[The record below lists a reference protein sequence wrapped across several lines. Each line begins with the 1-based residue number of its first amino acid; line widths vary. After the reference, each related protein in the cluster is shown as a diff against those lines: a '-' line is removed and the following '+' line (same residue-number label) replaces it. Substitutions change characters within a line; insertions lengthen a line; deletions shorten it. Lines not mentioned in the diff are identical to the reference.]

1 MGMGNTNYGS
11 RLRYLH
17 ASDVDDAVADFN
29 GLHVE
34 GADGQRIGDID
45 GFIVDA
51 EARRVNYIV
60 VDSGGWFTSRRLL
73 LPIGHASTIA
83 PDRKSLRA
91 DVSREALRLLPEFDE
106 DRFRAFTDD
115 ELRAF
120 ERNTVVACC
129 PDEPLEDVSVEAWGY
144 ESRRHYTQPA
154 WWHIGAPASE
164 RLQPLT
170 RDYRPAGAAAD
181 QRAGEPPEDPI
192 WRAAVT

>member
-1 MGMGNTNYGS
+1 
-11 RLRYLH
+11 
-17 ASDVDDAVADFN
+17 VAEFD

-34 GADGQRIGDID
+34 GADGHRIGDVD

-73 LPIGHASTIA
+73 LPIGHAATIA

-120 ERNTVVACC
+120 ERNTVVCCC
-129 PDEPLEDVSVEAWGY
+129 PDEPLEDVSIAVWGY
-144 ESRRHYTQPA
+144 ESRRHYAQPA
-154 WWHIGAPASE
+154 WWRIGARAAE
-164 RLQPLT
+164 RLQPVT
-170 RDYRPAGAAAD
+170 RDYRAAGGGVPAEAPGAPD
-181 QRAGEPPEDPI
+181 DPI
-192 WRAAVT
+192 SRAAVT

>member
-1 MGMGNTNYGS
+1 MENTNYGS

-17 ASDVDDAVADFN
+17 ARDVDDSVADFD

-34 GADGQRIGDID
+34 GSDGQRIGDVD

-73 LPIGHASTIA
+73 LPIGHAATIA

-91 DVSREALRLLPEFDE
+91 DLTRDALRLLPEFDE
-106 DRFRAFTDD
+106 DRFRGFTDD

-129 PDEPLEDVSVEAWGY
+129 PDEPLEGVSVEGWGY
-144 ESRRHYTQPA
+144 ESRRHYAQPE
-154 WWHIGAPASE
+154 WWRIGAGAAE
-164 RLQPLT
+164 RLQPVS
-170 RDYRPAGAAAD
+170 REYRPAGSAAPD
-181 QRAGEPPEDPI
+181 PVRGGPDDPI
-192 WRAAVT
+192 SRAAVT